1 MNPTTILAE
10 LWEEGVC
17 ITLAPDSANLVAPA
31 NRLTQQQ
38 RDFIKANKPALIDF
52 LVSTQEITIAAIAAA
67 MSRCD
72 QFGDNAAAREQ
83 MRLDVLAVPPHL
95 HADLLDHFNGKPI

>member
-1 MNPTTILAE
+1 MNPTTILAD
-10 LWEEGVC
+10 LWADGVA
-17 ITLAPDSANLVAPA
+17 ITLAPDNANLVAPA

-38 RDFIKANKPALIDF
+38 RDFIKAHKPALIDF
-52 LVSTQEITIAAIAAA
+52 LVATQEITTAAIAAA
-67 MSRCD
+67 MKRCD

-95 HADLLDHFNGKPI
+95 HADLLDHFKQCR